1 MRRSFPV
8 LGAAALAMVC
18 LVTPSRADAPVPWD
32 KAKADHRVLVV
43 RSVSAQDPRLADQRR
58 RWLEQREGLAVRD
71 VVVWEWIGDGDVR
84 RWPDGVRLD
93 VRDRL
98 ASLDSALAGAAW
110 RVMLLGRDGE
120 AKAAWDGVVE
130 PSEVFGLIDAMPMGR
145 REKAARE
152 AGDVRP

>member
-8 LGAAALAMVC
+8 FGAAVLAMVC
-18 LVTPSRADAPVPWD
+18 LVMPSRADAPVPWD
-32 KAKADHRVLVV
+32 KAKADHRVVVV
-43 RSVSAQDPRLADQRR
+43 RAGSAQEPRLADQRR
-58 RWLEQREGLAVRD
+58 RWIEQREGLAVRD

-110 RVMLLGRDGE
+110 RVVLLGRDGG
-120 AKAAWDGVVE
+120 AKAAWDDVVD
-130 PSEVFGLIDAMPMGR
+130 PMSVFDLIDTMPMGQ